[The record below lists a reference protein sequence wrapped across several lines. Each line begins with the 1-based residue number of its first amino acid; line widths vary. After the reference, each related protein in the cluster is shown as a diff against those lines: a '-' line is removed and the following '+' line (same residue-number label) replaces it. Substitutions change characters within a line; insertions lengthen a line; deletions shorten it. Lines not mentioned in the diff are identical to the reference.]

1 MQNYQVVWPEAGI
14 ATIEPCETPAP
25 GPGQV
30 LIRTR
35 ATLISPGT
43 ERAFFLG
50 LPNTTQRFPQYP
62 GYNNVGE
69 VAAVGPDVTDWQVG
83 ERIATPTRHAAYVL
97 AKATDGVR
105 IPDGL
110 PDERAA
116 FFELGAIA
124 LQGVRKARIEL
135 GEAVIVI
142 GAGLIGLLA
151 MQLAKVQGAAP
162 VITVDQDEQRLDF
175 AHQAGADAVLM
186 ADSQLSAELSRL
198 CGDQGPAVVIEA
210 TGHPAAIPTAF
221 DLAGW
226 CGRVI
231 LLGSTRGET
240 EQVNFYRDV
249 HKKGLTVIG
258 AHNSARPTHD
268 SRPGWWTRLADQQT
282 AMKLLALDRL
292 VIHPLITHRFTWQQ
306 APQAYDLLKQWNKD
320 ALGLVLNWRS

>member
-1 MQNYQVVWPEAGI
+1 MQNHQIVWPEAGSAI
-14 ATIEPCETPAP
+14 IESCAMPVPAE
-25 GPGQV
+25 GQL

-62 GYNNVGE
+62 GYNNIGE
-69 VAAVGPDVTDWQVG
+69 AAAIGAGVTGWQVG
-83 ERIATPTRHAAYVL
+83 DRAASSMRHAAYVV
-97 AKATDGVR
+97 ADAAYCVR
-105 IPDGL
+105 VPDGL

-116 FFELGAIA
+116 FFEMGAIA

-135 GEAVIVI
+135 GEPVVVI

-151 MQLAKVQGAAP
+151 MQLSKLQGAAP

-175 AHQAGADAVLM
+175 AQQAGADAVLM
-186 ADSQLSAELSRL
+186 ADGHLTEEIARH
-198 CGDQGPAVVIEA
+198 CGADGPAVVIEA

-258 AHNSARPTHD
+258 AHNSTRPAHD
-268 SRPGWWTRLADQQT
+268 SRPGWWTRLQDQQT

-320 ALGLVLNWRS
+320 ALGLVLQWV

>member
-14 ATIEPCETPAP
+14 ATIESCAMPTPDT
-25 GPGQV
+25 GQ
-30 LIRTR
+30 LFIRTR
-35 ATLISPGT
+35 TTLISPGT

-50 LPNTTQRFPQYP
+50 LPNTTQRYPQYP

-69 VAAVGPDVTDWQVG
+69 VVAMGAGVTDWQIGDRV
-83 ERIATPTRHAAYVL
+83 ATPTRHAAYVL
-97 AKATDGVR
+97 ANAADSVP

-110 PDERAA
+110 LDERAA

-124 LQGVRKARIEL
+124 LQGVRKARLEL
-135 GEAVIVI
+135 GETVVII

-151 MQLAKVQGAAP
+151 MQLAKLQGAAP
-162 VITVDQDEQRLDF
+162 VIIVDQDEQRLDF
-175 AHQAGADAVLM
+175 AQQAGADHVLM
-186 ADSQLSAELSRL
+186 ADGHLTTEMAPL
-198 CGDQGPAVVIEA
+198 CGNQGPAVVIEA
-210 TGHPAAIPTAF
+210 TGHPAAILTAF

-240 EQVNFYRDV
+240 DGVNFYRDV

-258 AHNSARPTHD
+258 AHNSTRPTHD

-282 AMKLLALDRL
+282 AMKLLALERL

-320 ALGLVLNWRS
+320 ALGLVLSWTS

>member
-14 ATIEPCETPAP
+14 ANVEPCAMPII
-25 GPGQV
+25 GPDEL

-69 VAAVGPDVTDWQVG
+69 VVQIGAAVTDWQVG
-83 ERIATPTRHAAYVL
+83 DRVATPTRHAAYVTTQ
-97 AKATDGVR
+97 AANGVR
-105 IPDGL
+105 VPDGL

-116 FFELGAIA
+116 FFELGSIA

-135 GEAVIVI
+135 GEPVVVI

-151 MQLAKVQGAAP
+151 MQLAKLQGAAP
-162 VITVDQDEQRLDF
+162 AIIVDQDEQRLDF
-175 AHQAGADAVLM
+175 AQQAGADAVVM
-186 ADSQLSAELSRL
+186 ADSHLSTELLRL
-198 CGDQGPAVVIEA
+198 TNKEGPAVVIEA

-221 DLAGW
+221 DLARQ

-249 HKKGLTVIG
+249 HRKGLTVIG
-258 AHNSARPTHD
+258 AHNSARPAHE
-268 SRPGWWTRLADQQT
+268 SRPGWWTRLADQET

-292 VIHPLITHRFTWQQ
+292 VIHPLITHRFPWQQ
-306 APQAYDLLKQWNKD
+306 APQAFALLKQWNKD
-320 ALGLVLNWRS
+320 ALGLILHWD

>member
-1 MQNYQVVWPEAGI
+1 MQNYQVVWPEAGL
-14 ATIEPCETPAP
+14 ATIEPCEMPVP
-25 GPGQV
+25 GAGQL

-69 VAAVGPDVTDWQVG
+69 VAALGEGVTEWQIGDRV
-83 ERIATPTRHAAYVL
+83 ATPTRHAAYVL
-97 AKATDGVR
+97 ANAADGVR

-124 LQGVRKARIEL
+124 LQGVHKARIEL
-135 GEAVIVI
+135 GEAVVVI

-151 MQLAKVQGAAP
+151 MQLAKLQGAAP

-175 AHQAGADAVLM
+175 AQQAGADAVLM
-186 ADSQLSAELSRL
+186 ADGHLSAELSRL
-198 CGDQGPAVVIEA
+198 CGEQEPAVVIEA

-258 AHNSARPTHD
+258 AHNSARPAHD

-282 AMKLLALDRL
+282 AMKLLTLDRL
-292 VIHPLITHRFTWQQ
+292 VIHPLITHRFSWQQ
-306 APQAYDLLKQWNKD
+306 APQAYALLKEWNKD
-320 ALGLVLNWRS
+320 ALGLVLSWTA

>member
-1 MQNYQVVWPEAGI
+1 MQNYQVVWPEVGV

-25 GPGQV
+25 EADQL
-30 LIRTR
+30 LIRTHT
-35 ATLISPGT
+35 TLISPGT

-69 VAAVGPDVTDWQVG
+69 VAQVGSNVTGWQVG
-83 ERIATPTRHAAYVL
+83 DRVATPTRHAAYVL
-97 AKATDGVR
+97 ANAADGVR

-110 PDERAA
+110 PNERAV
-116 FFELGAIA
+116 FFEMGAIA

-135 GEAVIVI
+135 GEPVVVI

-151 MQLAKVQGAAP
+151 MQWARLQGAAP
-162 VITVDQDEQRLDF
+162 VIMVDQDEQRLDF
-175 AHQAGADAVLM
+175 AQQAGADAVVM
-186 ADSQLSAELSRL
+186 ADGHLHEEIDHL
-198 CGDQGPAVVIEA
+198 CGGQGPAVVIEA

-258 AHNSARPTHD
+258 AHNSTRPLHD

-292 VIHPLITHRFTWQQ
+292 VIHPFITHRFTWEQM
-306 APQAYDLLKQWNKD
+306 PLAYALLKQWNKD
-320 ALGLVLNWRS
+320 ALGLVVSWQ